1 MKRFALSVV
10 MTGVL
15 GLAAFSLSSAQQ
27 PGRRPG
33 GPGGPG
39 GFGGFG
45 AGGPGRGGIGALRG
59 VELTDEQKASIK
71 AIHEAERS
79 ARDAS
84 GDNRRP
90 AAQAHRELE
99 AEIFA
104 DSPDPQK
111 IASLQQQIA
120 QAQSAA
126 LAERTSTMQKVAQV
140 LTAEQRAG
148 IRNRVSRIPNS

>member
-33 GPGGPG
+33 GPGG
-39 GFGGFG
+39 FGP
-45 AGGPGRGGIGALRG
+45 GGPGRGGIGALRG
-59 VELTDEQKASIK
+59 VELTEEQKASIQ

-84 GDNRRP
+84 GDNDGRAGAR
-90 AAQAHRELE
+90 AHRELE
-99 AEIFA
+99 AEIFS

-111 IASLQQQIA
+111 IASLRQQIA

-126 LAERTSTMQKVAQV
+126 LAQRTSTMQKVAQV

-148 IRNRVSRIPNS
+148 IRNRLSRSLHP